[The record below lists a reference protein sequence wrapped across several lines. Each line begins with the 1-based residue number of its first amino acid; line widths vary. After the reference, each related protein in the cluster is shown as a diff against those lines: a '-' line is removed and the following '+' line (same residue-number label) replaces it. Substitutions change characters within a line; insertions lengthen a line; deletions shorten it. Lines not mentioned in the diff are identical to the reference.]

1 MISSQNNIRSLIF
14 WLVAIIG
21 LVPEIFQYS
30 CISELGLTGVQDKP
44 VSGGVGS
51 PKMAKFVQADVIK
64 FLTLQADYYCFAI
77 KKNRYILR
85 FIYKLAAPLI
95 ASLNLEKWAAT

>member
-1 MISSQNNIRSLIF
+1 MFENCFKGQRGFENICVYLFMISSQNNILSLIF

-30 CISELGLTGVQDKP
+30 CTSELGLTGVQDKP

-77 KKNRYILR
+77 KKKIGTY
-85 FIYKLAAPLI
+85 
-95 ASLNLEKWAAT
+95 